1 MRFRLLSCLFIVGIL
16 GQAFGT
22 EEAVETAALQET
34 AVQGTVDQGTVQELL
49 YDGKGLPRLHLYD
62 GEETALLSSP
72 SSKTMVMK
80 SDGFFTRN
88 LYDQEYRLKSRL
100 TWQEEGSSTDSG
112 NSPLSSKIVLQE
124 DYFYY
129 ERN

>member
-49 YDGKGLPRLHLYD
+49 TDEMRSLICPMVAEWVQHLNRKRDEYVQKSKFVTWLTDATYDL
-62 GEETALLSSP
+62 E
-72 SSKTMVMK
+72 V
-80 SDGFFTRN
+80 N
-88 LYDQEYRLKSRL
+88 
-100 TWQEEGSSTDSG
+100 
-112 NSPLSSKIVLQE
+112 
-124 DYFYY
+124 
-129 ERN
+129 